1 MKFPVGEHSWKFP
14 FRCWVR
20 CSLDGNLPGNPRN
33 CSKFVKRL
41 LFCHFLNSF
50 RWSSGT
56 CLQVHWGWVD
66 TLLSLFAVSW
76 FAKKHSFPSYFNPRS
91 LGDVAIFLQRF
102 RSGVWGGLYSTHD
115 HTETHIDRQG
125 FWIRTQW
132 LGTRQLRSRWLRG
145 WQRNQADIV
154 EIPMTE
160 WLVTKWNPQQGI
172 GIGWYRYRFCFLVI
186 FG

>member
-1 MKFPVGEHSWKFP
+1 MYLRVLGSKKSIASWPPLDWYLTCTMVDPKKADSVQLPSVSSVYIRYVWIIHLHTSMTSRHILKIVIVHIEHPS
-14 FRCWVR
+14 
-20 CSLDGNLPGNPRN
+20 
-33 CSKFVKRL
+33 
-41 LFCHFLNSF
+41 SF
-50 RWSSGT
+50 RLKT
-56 CLQVHWGWVD
+56 
-66 TLLSLFAVSW
+66 
-76 FAKKHSFPSYFNPRS
+76 
-91 LGDVAIFLQRF
+91 
-102 RSGVWGGLYSTHD
+102 
-115 HTETHIDRQG
+115 THIDRQG

-145 WQRNQADIV
+145 WQGNQADIV